1 MQYTVA
7 LRDTDGC
14 TKVANSLVLDNPSAL
29 RASTSFTFFKSTV
42 DDIRSMVVSFNYHS
56 KDIPNQSDEEFSSD
70 GNPIVDDYFASKT
83 KGIMGH
89 DLDSD
94 LSIGDLHSSSF
105 KKGFKL
111 VHGRKYCK
119 YFSSRL
125 H

>member
-1 MQYTVA
+1 MQYSVA

-14 TKVANSLVLDNPSAL
+14 TKVTNSLVLDNPSAL
-29 RASTSFTFFKSTV
+29 RASTRFTFFKSTM

-56 KDIPNQSDEEFSSD
+56 KDIPNQSDKEFSSD

-83 KGIMGH
+83 EGIAGH
-89 DLDSD
+89 DLNPD
-94 LSIGDLHSSSF
+94 LSIGGLHSSSF

-111 VHGRKYCK
+111 VNGRKYCK
-119 YFSSRL
+119 YFSWRL